1 MAGSR
6 GPKEAALRRAAGGTE
21 PLDLPGSLLGREAR
35 HCLGRRIA
43 LHCLPRSCRN
53 ALMGGCHC
61 LQELGGAAREFRLGL
76 DSAQSLGGRLR
87 AAVGSDTLSW
97 EGRGKPAGLGKI
109 CSQM

>member
-1 MAGSR
+1 M
-6 GPKEAALRRAAGGTE
+6 
-21 PLDLPGSLLGREAR
+21 DLPGSLLGREAR